1 MADRE
6 GLHQRPL
13 VFTGQRLLRPI
24 RVGLKL
30 CGGAFADLMA
40 DKGLTY
46 AAAIAYAVT
55 VSIFP
60 LLLLLISTLGFVFRG
75 GDTQRYVLEMAGRY
89 LPPDSLEFLQNNIS
103 AMVKARGPLGLASA
117 AGLLWSATLMF
128 DAINEA
134 INAAWGIR
142 HPERFIKSFIKSKIK
157 SILFILLLL
166 VILLSSVVLTTHGAM
181 FNRFGLFFLQLPGG
195 EWLWGIG
202 RGALSL
208 MGRFISVALTF
219 TALILTYLFLP
230 RVRVSLKDV
239 WLATLLAALLWEGLK
254 RGFVWYVTSVANYSR
269 VYGSIS
275 TVLVFLIWAHL
286 SALVLIWGAEFASRY
301 ASMRKSAVAAQPGA

>member
-1 MADRE
+1 MGIRE

-13 VFTGQRLLRPI
+13 VFTVQRLLRPI

-30 CGGAFADLMA
+30 CGESFADLMA

-60 LLLLLISTLGFVFRG
+60 LLLLLIGTLGFVFRG

-89 LPPDSLEFLQNNIS
+89 LPPGALEFLQNNIS
-103 AMVKARGPLGLASA
+103 AMVKARGPLSLASTV
-117 AGLLWSATLMF
+117 GLLWSATLMF

-166 VILLSSVVLTTHGAM
+166 VFLLSSVILTTQTAL
-181 FNRFGLFFLQLPGG
+181 FNRFGLFLLQLPGG

-202 RGALSL
+202 RGALPL
-208 MGRFISVALTF
+208 MDRFISVALTF
-219 TALILTYLFLP
+219 VALILTYLFLP

-254 RGFVWYVTSVANYSR
+254 RGFVWYVTSVANYSQ

-275 TVLVFLIWAHL
+275 TVLVFLIWTHL

-301 ASMRKSAVAAQPGA
+301 SSLRKSAVAA